1 MSTTPLLNIWLE
13 PAATRQAER
22 WAQHQV
28 TEQHYLHAPVDARCR
43 PLIYLVMVD
52 GVRSGCLIYGRP
64 EATRCYTGKLT
75 YGSTEDV
82 QAGRARYDRWEVLNL
97 ARVWLDSEVQRG
109 GWRYVPKLA
118 SAVIRMSLAR
128 VSYDY
133 LSQYPP
139 VDCTY
144 PYQIRCVLSYCDTS
158 KHSGWIYLASRFKL
172 ARTNERGIQTYMKP
186 IGALTPEQDVDIRRR
201 AQLAPRS
208 QRIRAGRLVQQLELA
223 L

>member
-1 MSTTPLLNIWLE
+1 VLSVIELTI
-13 PAATRQAER
+13 ADRAGVA
-22 WAQHQV
+22 WAQRQV
-28 TEQHYLHAPVDARCR
+28 TKHHYLHAPVDVRCR
-43 PLIYLVMVD
+43 PLAYLVMVD
-52 GVRSGCLIYGRP
+52 GKRSGCLIYGRP
-64 EATRCYTGKLT
+64 ESTACYDENSKLT
-75 YGSTEDV
+75 YGSSDDV
-82 QAGRARYDRWEVLNL
+82 QAGKARYDRWELLNL
-97 ARVWLDSEVQRG
+97 ARVWLRPSVQRG

-133 LSQYPP
+133 LCTYAP

-144 PYQIRCVLSYCDTS
+144 PYQIRCVLSYCDTA

-186 IGALTPEQDVDIRRR
+186 IAPLTPEQDATVRRR
-201 AQLAPRS
+201 SEQDARA
-208 QRIRAGRLVQQLELA
+208 QRIRAERLPPQSAQLELA